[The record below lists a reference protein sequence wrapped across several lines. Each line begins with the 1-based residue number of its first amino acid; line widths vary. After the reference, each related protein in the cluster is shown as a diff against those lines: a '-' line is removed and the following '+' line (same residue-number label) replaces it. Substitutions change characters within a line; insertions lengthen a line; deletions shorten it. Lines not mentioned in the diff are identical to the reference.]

1 MTEQLLVDTSR
12 QDENEIINRIEA
24 SGPSAPSGQLENP
37 KSPKNV
43 EDFTYTDY
51 LEKPETISKYKI
63 PQLKVIAK
71 RLRQKVTGNKRILIS
86 RILNHYNSIKYA
98 TRIQQIFRGHI
109 VRLSFKLR
117 GVGFKNRKG
126 CVNETDFCTLEPL
139 DEIPDEYFF
148 SYTNKDITYGFNL
161 ISLIQLLKTSNKIIN
176 PYNREVFSS
185 DIVLSII
192 QLFRLI
198 NIIFPDAAEKN
209 GLEKPNITNNNI
221 YNIIL
226 NRQYSQNAAS
236 SLRERLPRTI
246 ADRSHTNHMV
256 LAGNNGG
263 TGSAIIQ
270 QNNEYINIR
279 NERAVTLNNIRLKPV
294 QCRIRDMFMDI
305 DQLGNYTSSSWFSEL
320 DRRELIRLYRTLYDI
335 WNYRAQLSP
344 EMKRNIC
351 VLGGPF
357 YGVPNIT
364 AVYHTFEQIQ
374 YCCLMIFENLVYTG
388 IDDEHRKIGVLHAL
402 TALTVV
408 SPNARNAMMWLYDS
422 VAY

>member
-12 QDENEIINRIEA
+12 QYENEIINRIEA
-24 SGPSAPSGQLENP
+24 FEHQEPP

-51 LEKPETISKYKI
+51 LEKPDTIVKYKI

-71 RLRQKVTGNKRILIS
+71 RLRQKVTGNKRVLIS

-98 TRIQQIFRGHI
+98 TRIQRIFRGHI

-117 GVGFKNRKG
+117 GAGFKNRKG
-126 CVNETDFCTLEPL
+126 CVNETDFCTLEPV

-161 ISLIQLLKTSNKIIN
+161 ISLIQLLKSSNKIIN

-236 SLRERLPRTI
+236 SLRERLPRMVV
-246 ADRSHTNHMV
+246 DRSHTNNMV

-263 TGSAIIQ
+263 TGSTIIQ

-279 NERAVTLNNIRLKPV
+279 NERTITINNIRLKPI
-294 QCRIRDMFMDI
+294 QTRIRDMFMDI

-335 WNYRAQLSP
+335 WNYRSQLSP

-357 YGVPNIT
+357 YGFPNIT

-374 YCCLMIFENLVYTG
+374 SCCLMIFENLVYTG

-408 SPNARNAMMWLYDS
+408 SLNARNAMMWLYDS